1 MNGSL
6 SVAPEEDD
14 VHTQGWLVIL
24 MLSAIW
30 TRSAAGVVALQATSA
45 TVAHVGETADLCVV
59 LDSGGAQVAGTQ
71 NDLVWDGV
79 CATLASA
86 ADCRANPAIGKTLHG
101 DLDSAGD
108 FTYRALVLSLSDV
121 DPIPDGQLYCCTF
134 SVEATPGSCCSV
146 AVVNTGVSD
155 PRGSAVSS
163 TGSTAQLCV
172 ANGGVTIPRSPTPTP
187 TPQIDPSTS
196 DSSGCQIAPPSAQRL
211 GAGLFVLVILVALRR
226 RTPR

>member
-14 VHTQGWLVIL
+14 VHTQWWLVVL

-30 TRSAAGVVALQATSA
+30 TRPAAGVVALQATSA
-45 TVAHVGETADLCVV
+45 TVAHVGEAADLCVV
-59 LDSGGAQVAGTQ
+59 LDSDGEQVAGTQ
-71 NDLVWDGV
+71 NDLVWDGT
-79 CATLASA
+79 CATLASG
-86 ADCRANPAIGKTLHG
+86 ADCHIDPATGKSLFG
-101 DLDSAGD
+101 DVERGSE

-146 AVVNTGVSD
+146 AVVNTAVSD
-155 PRGSAVSS
+155 SRGSAVSS

-172 ANGGVTIPRSPTPTP
+172 ANGGVTMAPSPTPTP
-187 TPQIDPSTS
+187 APQIDPPSS

-211 GAGLFVLVILVALRR
+211 GAGLFVLVFLVALRR